1 MSGSKL
7 GNYLG
12 TMVGHMTGAGVCL
25 GVWLGDELGLYRAM
39 SGAGPLTPAAV
50 AEKASTNP
58 RLTLEWLRGQAAAGL
73 LEFDPDAETFELSAE
88 GTMALAD
95 DTSPVFMARGMTA
108 IASFWLDMDKIA
120 AAMRGDGALAWGDH
134 HTHLFAG
141 TEWFFRAAYRAKLT
155 NEWIPALDGV
165 AAALDAGASVA
176 DIGCGHGASAVVLAQ
191 AFPASTIRGFDF
203 HDESVRTAGER
214 AAAAGVSDR
223 VSFEVAGSKDYPGN
237 YDLICF
243 FDCLHDMGDPVGI
256 ARHARARLAE
266 GGSILLVEPFALD
279 GPRNVLDNPMAA
291 MMYNASLAVCTP
303 NSLSQEVGL
312 ALGAQAGPARLQEI
326 FTEAGFGRFDVV
338 ATSHMNMVVQ
348 VRV

>member
-1 MSGSKL
+1 MDGVQSKL
-7 GNYLG
+7 
-12 TMVGHMTGAGVCL
+12 
-25 GVWLGDELGLYRAM
+25 
-39 SGAGPLTPAAV
+39 
-50 AEKASTNP
+50 
-58 RLTLEWLRGQAAAGL
+58 AAG
-73 LEFDPDAETFELSAE
+73 
-88 GTMALAD
+88 
-95 DTSPVFMARGMTA
+95 
-108 IASFWLDMDKIA
+108 
-120 AAMRGDGALAWGDH
+120 GA
-134 HTHLFAG
+134 
-141 TEWFFRAAYRAKLT
+141 
-155 NEWIPALDGV
+155 
-165 AAALDAGASVA
+165 VA
-176 DIGCGHGASAVVLAQ
+176 DIGCGHGASAIVLAQ
-191 AFPASTIRGFDF
+191 AYPASRVQGFDY
-203 HDESVRTAGER
+203 HDESIVTARRR
-214 AAAAGVSDR
+214 AADDGVADR
-223 VSFEVAGSKDYPGN
+223 VSFEVATAKDYAGT

-348 VRV
+348 VRA